1 MIGVKIIMK
10 LNKQGYAMKGSSLGL
25 LLLAL
30 IIGLFVSSCGGEE
43 TKTYRVGVLVG
54 LPFLADVETGFKE
67 GMAELGYVE
76 GENITYDVQ
85 TTGFDIAAYQ
95 SILQQFVEDEVDLI
109 LVCPTEAS
117 IEAKTI
123 TAGTD
128 IPVLFTFALIEG
140 MGIVDSVQE
149 PGGNVTGVRYPGP
162 DLAVLRYEMLRDLA
176 PNLERIVIP
185 YQAGYPIVQPQ
196 LDALYPV
203 AEADGVTIIEAPAN
217 TAEELD
223 AFFQELA
230 ASGDPNV
237 DAVLAVSEPLTTLPD
252 AIAVVNAFGE
262 EYQALV
268 GGIVSPEIDGYR
280 SLFGINVNIKQAGS
294 SAAPLA
300 DKIFQGIDPGT
311 IPVVSSDP
319 YIEIDYGIIQQLG
332 LEAPDTLLARA
343 DQVYR

>member
-1 MIGVKIIMK
+1 MFKMK
-10 LNKQGYAMKGSSLGL
+10 RLQSSHLGL
-25 LLLAL
+25 LLAFIVIFLTVAFAS
-30 IIGLFVSSCGGEE
+30 GC
-43 TKTYRVGVLVG
+43 TANPKAKTYRVGVLVG
-54 LPFLADVETGFKE
+54 LPFLADIETGFKE

-85 TTGFDIAAYQ
+85 IVGFDIATYQ
-95 SILQQFVEDEVDLI
+95 SVLQQFVEDEVDLI
-109 LVCPTEAS
+109 LVCPTEAT

-123 TAGTD
+123 TADTG
-128 IPVLFTFALIEG
+128 IPVVFTFALIEG
-140 MGIVDSVQE
+140 MGIVNSVQE

-162 DLAVLRYEMLRDLA
+162 DLAVLRYEMLRDIA

-196 LDALYPV
+196 LEALYPV

-230 ASGDPNV
+230 ASGDPDV
-237 DAVLAVSEPLTTLPD
+237 DAVLAVAEPLTTTPET
-252 AIAVVNAFGE
+252 IAVINAFGE
-262 EYQALV
+262 KYQVLI

-300 DKIFQGIDPGT
+300 DKIFQGFDPQT

-319 YIEIDYGIIQQLG
+319 YIEIDYKMIQQLG
-332 LEAPDTLLARA
+332 IQVPDTVLATA

>member
-1 MIGVKIIMK
+1 MK
-10 LNKQGYAMKGSSLGL
+10 QYKKEALLKGRGLGL
-25 LLLAL
+25 LLLASL
-30 IIGLFVSSCGGEE
+30 MIGIFVSSCGGEE
-43 TKTYRVGVLVG
+43 KTYRVGILIG

-85 TTGFDIAAYQ
+85 ITGFDIAAYQ

-117 IEAKTI
+117 LEAKAI

-196 LDALYPV
+196 LEALYPV

-230 ASGDPNV
+230 ASGDPDV
-237 DAVLAVSEPLTTLPD
+237 DAVLAVAEPLTTLPD
-252 AIAVVNAFGE
+252 TIAVVNAFGE
-262 EYQALV
+262 EHQALI

-294 SAAPLA
+294 LAAPLA
-300 DKIFQGIDPGT
+300 DKIFQGFDPQT
-311 IPVVSSDP
+311 IPVVSSEP
-319 YIEIDYGIIQQLG
+319 YIEIDFGMIQQLG
-332 LEAPDTLLARA
+332 LEVPDRLLAIA

>member
-1 MIGVKIIMK
+1 MK
-10 LNKQGYAMKGSSLGL
+10 QYAQGYPLKVSGLSL

-30 IIGLFVSSCGGEE
+30 IVGLFVSSCGGEE
-43 TKTYRVGVLVG
+43 EKTYRVGILIG
-54 LPFLADVETGFKE
+54 LPFVADVETGFKE

-95 SILQQFVEDEVDLI
+95 SVLQQFVEDEVDLI

-117 IEAKTI
+117 IEAKAI
-123 TAGTD
+123 TEGTG
-128 IPVLFTFALIEG
+128 IPVVFTFALIEG

-149 PGGNVTGVRYPGP
+149 PGGNITGVRYPGP

-185 YQAGYPIVQPQ
+185 YQVGYPIVKPQ
-196 LDALYPV
+196 LDVLYPV

-217 TAEELD
+217 NAEELD

-237 DAVLAVSEPLTTLPD
+237 DAVLAVVEPLTTVPETQ
-252 AIAVVNAFGE
+252 AVINAFGE
-262 EYQALV
+262 EYQALI

-280 SLFGINVNIKQAGS
+280 SFFGINVVVKQAGS

-300 DKIFQGIDPGT
+300 DKIFQGIEPGS

-319 YIEIDYGIIQQLG
+319 YIEIDYKMIQQLG
-332 LEAPDTLLARA
+332 LEVPDALLATA